1 MNGADIAFFFA
12 PHRVESLEGRE
23 GFCVYLAKLLPNEG
37 RACLEASVPEFLAF
51 GGKTGRS
58 VGLLT

>member
-1 MNGADIAFFFA
+1 MNGADSAFFFA

-23 GFCVYLAKLLPNEG
+23 SFCVYLAKLLPNEG
-37 RACLEASVPEFLAF
+37 YACLEASVPEFLAF
-51 GGKTGRS
+51 GGKTGQS